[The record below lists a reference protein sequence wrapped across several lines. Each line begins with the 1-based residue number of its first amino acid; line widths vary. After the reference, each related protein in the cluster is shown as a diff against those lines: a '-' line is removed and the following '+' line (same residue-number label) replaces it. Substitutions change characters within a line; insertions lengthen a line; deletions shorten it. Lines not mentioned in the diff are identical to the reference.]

1 MSTLVTRFE
10 SAGRLVFNWNPNL
23 DNFNDSG
30 GRSAYVD
37 LVGPQERLDR
47 IWRVFVP
54 LIIAIVVGLALWLR
68 PWPLFLASDESRD
81 PRTSD
86 RSIAWEFGKWVERQA
101 RARGL
106 NVRGVARSVPIV
118 CPKCGNASNYFVYP
132 AEVLERCWR
141 ASLKPLPTPLKGN
154 HQP

>member
-1 MSTLVTRFE
+1 M
-10 SAGRLVFNWNPNL
+10 
-23 DNFNDSG
+23 
-30 GRSAYVD
+30 
-37 LVGPQERLDR
+37 
-47 IWRVFVP
+47 VFVP

-68 PWPLFLASDESRD
+68 PWPLFLASDESSD

-101 RARGL
+101 CARGL

-132 AEVLERCWR
+132 DEVCERCWR
-141 ASLKPLPTPLKGN
+141 ATLTPLPSPLKGN